1 MDKPT
6 DRPSNPMG
14 FFKDAR
20 EMHAE
25 IAPEVEAYRQ
35 KWIARDRQAE
45 KWLDSMSERNPAR
58 IVGELV
64 YARVQDIVNE
74 RLGRMVRTAAPS
86 KDRAKGRE
94 WDRER

>member
-1 MDKPT
+1 MDRPT
-6 DRPSNPMG
+6 NRPSNPMG

-20 EMHAE
+20 ETPAD

-35 KWIARDRQAE
+35 KWIARDRQAA
-45 KWLDSMSERNPAR
+45 KLLDAMSERNPAR

-64 YARVQDIVNE
+64 YARVQDTVNE
-74 RLGRMVRTAAPS
+74 RLGRMLRRR
-86 KDRAKGRE
+86 DRAKGCE

>member
-6 DRPSNPMG
+6 GRPSNPVR

-20 EMHAE
+20 ETHTE
-25 IAPEVEAYRQ
+25 IAPELEAYRQ
-35 KWIARDRQAE
+35 KWITRDRKAA
-45 KWLDSMSERNPAR
+45 KLLDAMSERNPAR
-58 IVGELV
+58 IAGEVV
-64 YARVQDIVNE
+64 YARVQTVVNE